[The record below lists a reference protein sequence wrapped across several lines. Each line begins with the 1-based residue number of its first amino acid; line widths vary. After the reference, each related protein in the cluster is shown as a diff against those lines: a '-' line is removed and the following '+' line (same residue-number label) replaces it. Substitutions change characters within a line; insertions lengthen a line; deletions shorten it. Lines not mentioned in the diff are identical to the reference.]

1 VSPHNNRKGK
11 AGERVDEYFKL
22 LYYFNKLKEKTEM
35 SSRNKTPHST
45 MVVFFLV
52 SSLITIVSGA
62 SVLLNMFAILFFG
75 HQYGFLVGGVIL
87 FFLGLVSAGQFA
99 ILLKKY
105 E

>member
-1 VSPHNNRKGK
+1 
-11 AGERVDEYFKL
+11 
-22 LYYFNKLKEKTEM
+22 
-35 SSRNKTPHST
+35 

-52 SSLITIVSGA
+52 SSLITIASGA

-75 HQYGFLVGGVIL
+75 NQYGFLMGGVIL
-87 FFLGLVSAGQFA
+87 FFLGLVSTGQFA